1 VSKREKLLEK
11 MEEAGGV
18 IAIHRKK
25 IEAEMAKPNPN
36 FGRIEHWKREI
47 EAQDGYITRKRRRL
61 AALGRKK

>member
-1 VSKREKLLEK
+1 MKRPER
-11 MEEAGGV
+11 V

-36 FGRIEHWKREI
+36 LGRIEHWKREI